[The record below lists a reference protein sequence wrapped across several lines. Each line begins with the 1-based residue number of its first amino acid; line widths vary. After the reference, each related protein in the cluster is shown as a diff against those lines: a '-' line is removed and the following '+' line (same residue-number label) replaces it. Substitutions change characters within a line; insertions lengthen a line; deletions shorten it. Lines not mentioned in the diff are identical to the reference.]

1 MHAKPDLR
9 VFLKWMIARS
19 GSVITDVIRARG
31 IEMSF
36 SMKTILFAVMVVA
49 AFLCGWM
56 LPSPAANHG
65 QTPVLVAIRDIPDGT
80 TPRAS
85 DFRTIYRDI
94 DDVPDYAAR
103 TASDL
108 EGVVTDNRVRCNSY
122 FFLDEL
128 YPTNTFVT
136 TYVPPGKKV
145 VAIKLV
151 NDLDKLTWYLLSSDD
166 IVSIYTSDTHNQSNT
181 PTCLVPRC
189 TVFSKLNRREPSAI
203 SVWLTEHESELVHDA
218 QKQGQLIWLEP
229 PE

>member
-1 MHAKPDLR
+1 MAGYFHP
-9 VFLKWMIARS
+9 
-19 GSVITDVIRARG
+19 
-31 IEMSF
+31 
-36 SMKTILFAVMVVA
+36 
-49 AFLCGWM
+49 
-56 LPSPAANHG
+56 PAANHG

-122 FFLDEL
+122 FFLDES

-136 TYVPPGKKV
+136 THVPPGKKV